1 MPDLWFVL
9 GLAIG
14 MVLMGFCTIGSF
26 DRGADSVSRG
36 KWRMELVARKR
47 AFLSSRSAHAIAV
60 AFVPELLETPLAV
73 VPVERAPLTPLRV
86 DRRKRMRHDQAEAF
100 THISV

>member
-26 DRGADSVSRG
+26 DRGADSVSRD
-36 KWRMELVARKR
+36 KWKMELVARKR
-47 AFLSSRSAHAIAV
+47 AFVSSRSAHAPAV
-60 AFVPELLETPLAV
+60 AFMPELLDTPLV
-73 VPVERAPLTPLRV
+73 LVPVKRAPQTLRV
-86 DRRKRMRHDQAEAF
+86 DRRKRVRHDQPEAF
-100 THISV
+100 THVSV